1 MLTVLKY
8 VNPKQDSEISAPPL
22 CLGNVSKDFSVDYMR
37 KTRLYGYVCDF
48 SVEYDSIDVE
58 DVLDIRE
65 CFIKK
70 DDIK

>member
-1 MLTVLKY
+1 M
-8 VNPKQDSEISAPPL
+8 
-22 CLGNVSKDFSVDYMR
+22 GNVSKDFSVDYMR